1 MAETP
6 TGADVL
12 LFVIIAVAYLIWPA
26 DLIPDIIPIVGLIDD
41 LAVGGMLAKGMLGS
55 G

>member
-1 MAETP
+1 MSDTP

-26 DLIPDIIPIVGLIDD
+26 DLIPDIIPVAGLIDD
-41 LAVGGMLAKGMLGS
+41 LVVGGALAKGMLGS